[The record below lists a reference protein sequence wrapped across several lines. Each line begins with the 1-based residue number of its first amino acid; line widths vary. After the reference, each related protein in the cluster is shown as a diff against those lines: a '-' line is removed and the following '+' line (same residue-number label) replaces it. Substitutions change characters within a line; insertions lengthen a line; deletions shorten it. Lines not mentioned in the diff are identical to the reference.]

1 MHRKTNVNR
10 FLAFLLLCSV
20 LLSAALTGCGTKDPT
35 AGESEVTDA
44 SENADSASTSAQN
57 KYEKVENPTYR
68 TNVALH
74 KSYRASKEASVSYP
88 DTYGSELTDGIT
100 LQSDLTYMDPC
111 FSCYTEDEQIR
122 IVIDLGEI
130 VSRIYEVEL
139 SYYYDAGPGIG
150 IPESVRVHASDD
162 GEHWSV
168 LAHIQTDCADGPG
181 WYQRKAACKTYK
193 SARYI
198 RFTMTRTY
206 PNLMLD
212 ELSVYADVA
221 PENTSEDLRAVMDEA
236 YREDSRSYTEA
247 LRTVAD
253 GVTDTSLP
261 CVPVSVG
268 AAYTLSRSASEQHP
282 DDGKLTDGSPTG
294 GAYETGCY
302 VGFEGGEALD
312 ITLNLGK
319 DGVNI
324 SRFDVSLYRND
335 TLGAYLPAFI
345 DVSVLKS
352 GEFVLIGR
360 VYAPLAD
367 ETYAVYTLSLP
378 VTVSTEQVRFSFP
391 ESDGRILLLEELTV
405 SSYTDRKTSSFVSF
419 YRETPI
425 QKTAP
430 SYFPSSAGDY
440 NTRQN
445 LISGLT
451 QRIFSLAPLAAGT
464 IGNSPEDSGQLTDGK
479 LAVKEDFTDPAFF
492 KFGSGE
498 AREVV
503 YDLGAIASV
512 DGYGLSFLRQDNVG
526 INDPFG
532 VLFSLSEDGESWYD
546 ISVGVLPSES
556 GTHFLR
562 EKYSLDRAYRA
573 RYVKFSFMV
582 WPNAYCD
589 ELEVFGTKNAASA
602 SPLRKS
608 GEDAHPMQ
616 NGYAPRDTRTMGAND
631 IVLLCNYAN
640 YLETDGYTAEQL
652 LPYVAY
658 LDADGNIKGR
668 MFDGFMFLP
677 SGGGENGGRFYAD
690 ATFQEVKAYYDKALQ
705 NGGDLDVLNSV
716 MEQVNAA
723 LHTDDKAVVYIGLAY
738 PGKNVLFG
746 DVDGDGRDETLD
758 TPAKRLAA
766 VEMQINY
773 FLSEFN
779 KKKLK
784 NVTFGGY
791 YWLPESANADKE
803 EAALLCAVADTIHA
817 KGLTFSWIPYFKGPG
832 FDCWRYYGFDIA
844 CMQPNYMFLN
854 VCGEEYVFNTAIMT
868 EKLGMC
874 VEMEFMAAVLNDPF
888 YFKRYMTY
896 LTAGK
901 TYGYMTD
908 TVHYYYQ
915 EIYGYYDACCSEQPF
930 GRMVYDYTHD
940 FITGTLNTEPDCTPN
955 VTVSV
960 SGNSPAVG
968 TLNLADDSAIM
979 FELVVS
985 PQYGSLSLSSDG
997 SFIYYP
1003 YADEAAGDI
1012 RNDTFS
1018 FRINNYLGT
1027 SDPGI
1032 CTISFS

>member
-1 MHRKTNVNR
+1 MHCKTNINR
-10 FLAFLLLCSV
+10 FLAVLLLCSV
-20 LLSAALTGCGTKDPT
+20 LLSAVLTGCGTKEPT
-35 AGESEVTDA
+35 PDESEVSGA
-44 SENADSASTSAQN
+44 SESAGTASASDPN
-57 KYEKVENPTYR
+57 EPEKVEEPTYR

-74 KSYRASKEASVSYP
+74 KSYQASEEASVSYP
-88 DTYGSELTDGIT
+88 DTYGSELTDGII
-100 LQSDLTYMDPC
+100 LQSDLTYMDSC
-111 FSCYTEDEQIR
+111 FSCYTKGEQIEF
-122 IVIDLGEI
+122 VIDLGKI

-139 SYYYDAGPGIG
+139 SYYYEAGPGIG
-150 IPESVRVHASDD
+150 IPNNVRVYSSDD
-162 GEHWSV
+162 GENWTI
-168 LAHIQTDCADGPG
+168 LARIQTDCTDGTG
-181 WYQRKAACKTYK
+181 WYQRQATCKTYR

-198 RFTMTRTY
+198 RFTMTRTF

-212 ELSVYADVA
+212 ELSVYADIA
-221 PENTSEDLRAVMDEA
+221 PEGSVEDLRAIMDEA
-236 YREDSRSYTEA
+236 YQTDSHSYTEA
-247 LRTVAD
+247 LRAVAN

-268 AAYTLSRSASEQHP
+268 AAYTLSRAAMELHP
-282 DDGKLTDGSPTG
+282 DNGKLTNGRPTG
-294 GAYETGCY
+294 ESYETDCY
-302 VGFEGGEALD
+302 VGFEGEDALD
-312 ITLNLGK
+312 VTLNLGK
-319 DGVNI
+319 DGANI

-335 TLGAYLPAFI
+335 TLGAYPPAYI
-345 DVSVLKS
+345 DISIQKG
-352 GEFVLIGR
+352 GEFVRIGR
-360 VYAPLAD
+360 IYAPLAD
-367 ETYAVYTLSLP
+367 ELYVTYALSLP

-391 ESDGRILLLEELTV
+391 KGDRRILLLEELTV
-405 SSYTDRKTSSFVSF
+405 SSYTNQTTSSFVSF
-419 YRETPI
+419 YEEAPI
-425 QKTAP
+425 QKTSP
-430 SYFPSSAGDY
+430 SYFPASASDY
-440 NTRQN
+440 NTHQN
-445 LISGLT
+445 LIAGMT

-464 IGNSPEDSGQLTDGK
+464 LGNSPENSPLLTDGK
-479 LAVKEDFTDPAFF
+479 RAVKEDFADPAFF
-492 KFGSGE
+492 KFGGGE
-498 AREVV
+498 AREVI

-546 ISVGVLPSES
+546 VSVGVLPSED

-562 EKYSLDRAYRA
+562 EAYSLDRAYRA

-602 SPLRKS
+602 SPLRDS

-616 NGYAPRDTRTMGAND
+616 NGYAPRDTQTMGAND

-640 YLETDGYTAEQL
+640 YLEKDGYTAEQL

-658 LDADGNIKGR
+658 LDADGNIQGR

-690 ATFQEVKAYYDKALQ
+690 ATFSEIKVYYDHALQ
-705 NGGDLDVLNSV
+705 SGGDLDVLNDV

-723 LHTDDKAVVYIGLAY
+723 LHTDDKAVVYIALAY
-738 PGKNVLFG
+738 PGKDVLFG
-746 DVDGDGRDETLD
+746 DVDGDGIDDTLD

-766 VEMQINY
+766 VELQINY

-779 KKKLK
+779 KKQLE

-791 YWLPESANADKE
+791 YWIAEFMRSDTE
-803 EAALLCAVADTIHA
+803 DTVLLRAVADVIHA
-817 KGLTFSWIPYFKGPG
+817 KGLTFSWIPYFKAPG
-832 FDCWRYYGFDIA
+832 FDCWRQYGFDIA
-844 CMQPNYMFLN
+844 CMQPNYMFHN
-854 VCGEEYVFNTAIMT
+854 ECGEEYVFNTAIMT

-874 VEMEFMAAVLNDPF
+874 VEMELMASVLNDPF

-908 TVHYYYQ
+908 TVHFYYQ
-915 EIYGYYDACCSEQPF
+915 EIYGYYDACYAEQPL

-940 FITGTLNTEPDCTPN
+940 FIAGTLNTTPDCTSN
-955 VTVSV
+955 VTVSA
-960 SGNSPAVG
+960 SKTAPTVG
-968 TLNLADDSAIM
+968 TLNTADDPTIT
-979 FELVVS
+979 FELVLS

-1003 YADEAAGDI
+1003 YADETTEALQ
-1012 RNDTFS
+1012 NDTFS

-1027 SDPGI
+1027 SDPGT